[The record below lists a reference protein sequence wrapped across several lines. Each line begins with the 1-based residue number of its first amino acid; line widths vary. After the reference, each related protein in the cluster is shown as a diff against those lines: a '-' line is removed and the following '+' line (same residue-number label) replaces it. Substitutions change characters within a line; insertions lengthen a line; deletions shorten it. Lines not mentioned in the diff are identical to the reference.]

1 MFTMLEKADIT
12 HLIRKHS
19 LMQGEVDSRHIDL
32 INEIYA
38 LGMAAGKARAK
49 ASVQWRISGPMWAQF
64 IEDELCP

>member
-1 MFTMLEKADIT
+1 MCILEKADIA

-19 LMQGEVDSRHIDL
+19 LLQCEVDDRHINL
-32 INEIYA
+32 LNEIYA
-38 LGMAAGKARAK
+38 LGMVAGKARAK